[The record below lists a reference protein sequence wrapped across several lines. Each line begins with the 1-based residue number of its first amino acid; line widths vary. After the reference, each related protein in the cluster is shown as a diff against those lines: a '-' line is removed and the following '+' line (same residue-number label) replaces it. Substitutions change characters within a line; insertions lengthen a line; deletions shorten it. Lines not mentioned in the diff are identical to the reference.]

1 MFPDADAPRS
11 QRQWQRD
18 RTVMT
23 LEQAALRVFG
33 RDGYETATAELIS
46 SEAGVSLRTFFRY
59 FPHGKEDV
67 MLLEARRTAARIRE
81 AIRQR
86 PPSEPLSLA
95 IRRALL
101 SVSTESTPDEL
112 LEASRL
118 YREIARDQPELLA
131 RVIGERQLR
140 AERLVE
146 VLAGRMGLDAEV
158 DVRPRLLA
166 HLLYATL
173 SSAWL
178 SWLRADGADLYR
190 IIEQSIELLEPLL
203 EAASPSTPS

>member
-1 MFPDADAPRS
+1 MFLDADAPRS

-18 RTVMT
+18 RTVST

-46 SEAGVSLRTFFRY
+46 TEAGVSLRTFFRY

-81 AIRQR
+81 AIRIR
-86 PPSEPLSLA
+86 PVEEPLNLA
-95 IRRALL
+95 IRRGLL
-101 SVSTESTPDEL
+101 SVSRESTAAEL

-118 YREIARDQPELLA
+118 YRQIARDQPDLLA

-146 VLAGRMGLDAEV
+146 VLAERMNVDPSV
-158 DVRPRLLA
+158 DVRPRLIA

-178 SWLRADGADLYR
+178 SWLRLDGADLYR
-190 IIEQSIELLEPLL
+190 VIEQSIDLLEPVLD
-203 EAASPSTPS
+203 AASPTQR